1 MARRIFFIVGILISF
16 LSKQLCAEHPLRAPL
31 MLGSIKQPEIL
42 ACDLNQFNNR
52 FLWSCVVAD
61 QDKNGVRNK
70 NYLAIAQLTADGQ
83 IIGEY
88 QIFALDS
95 HDSKSIRILDQ
106 ADYSFLPIKNRTMIF
121 PFYFQ
126 DTK

>member
-1 MARRIFFIVGILISF
+1 PAPVA
-16 LSKQLCAEHPLRAPL
+16 CAPDVRV
-31 MLGSIKQPEIL
+31 MQPGIL
-42 ACDLNQFNNR
+42 ACDLDQFNNR

-61 QDKNGVRNK
+61 QDKNVVPNK
-70 NYLAIAQLTADGQ
+70 NYLAIAQLRADGQ

-106 ADYSFLPIKNRTMIF
+106 ADYSFLPIKNGRSLKQQVPIL
-121 PFYFQ
+121 YVQ
-126 DTK
+126 DGNEIKVYERSESAG